1 MLIRKG
7 KSLRATLCT
16 SIFTSFSMR
25 VTLLIVIMLI
35 VALKLLYHLL
45 VNTSHSLTQ
54 APSTPITKEWWDG
67 LSEEW
72 KTILIIN
79 QNFQKQGVNI
89 FTLQKQY
96 MHRLNSPGEAPYSEM
111 NTSLNELHKL
121 SRFELSYADFY
132 ELAIRQKYLQRKD
145 SINLETL
152 SALDTIYMVSGPGD
166 LTPLEKFPHLT
177 VLILNY
183 CGLDFTAPDEQKLD
197 LEPLKHL
204 KELKVLHCTSV
215 ALHSLTPL
223 KSLVNLEELLCD
235 NSSITS
241 LSPIKN
247 LINLKRVAC
256 GPKISDLSPISHLI
270 NLEELYLQ
278 VGKHLPTFSRLK
290 KLKKLTVL
298 ESELALIDGSYRI
311 NDLDFLKDLQAL
323 EYLDLYFISYKGH
336 LYLLNDLQHLKAVT
350 VPPVSSTEVRSFEKA
365 NKDCKVINSF
375 QFGN

>member
-96 MHRLNSPGEAPYSEM
+96 MHRLNSPAEEEYGEM

-152 SALDTIYMVSGPGD
+152 GALDTIYMVSGPGD

-215 ALHSLTPL
+215 ALQSLTPL
-223 KSLVNLEELLCD
+223 KNLVNLEELLCD

-247 LINLKRVAC
+247 LINLKKVAF
-256 GPKISDLSPISHLI
+256 GPKISDPSPISQLI

-278 VGKHLPTFSRLK
+278 AGKQLPDFSRLK
-290 KLKKLTVL
+290 KLRKLTVI
-298 ESELALIDGSYRI
+298 ESELALVQASYRI
-311 NDLDFLKDLQAL
+311 DDLDFLKDLPTL
-323 EYLDLYFISYKGH
+323 EFLDLYFISYKGSLH
-336 LYLLNDLQHLKAVT
+336 LLNDLQHLKAVT
-350 VPPVSSTEVRSFEKA
+350 VPPVRSTEVRSFEKA
-365 NKDCKVINSF
+365 NKECKVINSI
-375 QFGN
+375 QFGS